1 MHSGALWYLA
11 DRLRDQYQSFLETA
25 FSFRDPVLRR
35 SFADALRG
43 LELVREPYVELSP
56 RYHRSN
62 PPRALFRELLGQ
74 DVLSALLTALHGERP
89 LYSHQ
94 EQALRRVWSGNN
106 VVVATGTGSGKTEAF
121 LLPILLSL
129 YEEWCRGTLGPGVR
143 ALILYPMNAL
153 AFDQRARLAEIA
165 RVLKEE
171 ESPFHFTFGQYTGHT
186 PEDER
191 DKGRAAMD
199 WEEERTPHTILE
211 NGRVV
216 HGELVFRRE
225 MRATPPHIL
234 ITNYSMLEYLLIRPT
249 DSPLFDGEAARHW
262 RFLVVD
268 EVHTYSGVRG
278 QELALLLRRLKVR
291 LRQAGNR
298 NRLFCIATSA
308 TLFTGQEAKQQA
320 AQFAERL
327 FGEPFSPDDIILGQ
341 RADLSEIFPRE
352 DLGELGEHVSRLTS
366 ALQGGPRP
374 LDTVAHEV
382 FPEEVERQRAE
393 AQLLRLLSRLGER
406 PGRDGQSLLSTL
418 RLHIFVRGLEGAF
431 VRYVPGLQVTLSDQS
446 DESAKCFE
454 LALCRF
460 CGQHYLVGQVSGD
473 RFIAANRDYSSVGY
487 RIDYLLPLDSDEVDR
502 KPNIWLCP
510 VCGAL
515 SKSARCSRGCEGET
529 IPVYFE
535 EEAHDRDSGELKYC
549 LVCNVAASDPVR
561 ELVYGGEWVQAVI
574 ATTILDLLPKGR
586 RKMLAFA
593 DGRQDA
599 AYFAVRLDEW
609 ASQLALR
616 RGIVQALKSLTN
628 GEDRDGLSLRELHED
643 LLALLP
649 QLFDDP
655 AHRTHRERRKELWK
669 LLLQELRSSEENG
682 SLESAAIAFWRL
694 GWPWFRGLPE
704 SILAKL
710 LQLEY
715 QRAVEVAEFLL
726 LSLIR
731 SDSLAIE
738 LLDPNTR
745 LANDLPMNRRYVRI
759 GSPDADKTVVSWD
772 GVERGSPNRR
782 VDYLVRFLRRQN
794 PSLSVQEARAKAGEV
809 LQSFWEWMRR
819 EEEGL
824 REQDK
829 ILIRDPGKGFQLNP
843 LWLRLARRDEQS
855 FYRCDC
861 CGRPSALLG
870 AGPCPRYGCP
880 GTLQPASP
888 SKGESRFY
896 RELYE
901 SFSGESRR
909 FLVEEHTA
917 QLTTQKAQEYQLR
930 FSRGDLHVLSCS
942 TTFELGV
949 DLGDI
954 DVVFLRN
961 VPPEPFNYTQR
972 AGRTGR
978 RQQLGLVVTFCRR
991 RPHDLYH
998 FRFPERLLQGESH
1011 TMVPRHWSRRV
1022 IQRHVNA
1029 VVFSRFFR
1037 AFPERFRNVEAMV
1050 GERWDPGEL
1059 CGQLGAFITAHFR
1072 DLLDE
1077 IQAVLRDCL
1086 DQDSPEVVNAE
1097 QLLAGVNESGGVLD
1111 RALAEICED
1120 YRAVRGLEEQARNER
1135 RYKDADWAH
1144 RRAETIAREDVL
1156 SFLSRKAVIPKYGFP
1171 VDVVELT
1178 VPDSSKGVELTRDL
1192 RFAISE
1198 YAPGQSV
1205 IANKWKWESGGVKIL
1220 PARAL
1225 PRRRFRY
1232 CEQHRS
1238 YIERDYSDE
1247 AELPPLP
1254 CGCTGHKGQY
1264 VQPIFGFFVPRG
1276 SAEQAR
1282 ARPRQTL
1289 PLAFF
1294 VDLGESKPSHYDE
1307 YGAPAVIRVA
1317 AVERRPVVVL
1327 SQGVR
1332 AQGFKICL
1340 QCGTARDARSK
1351 QHLRRDGKECDGQFE
1366 RVMLGHSFLTDVV
1379 RVDFLIPSSESDL
1392 VALNHGLVAVLVAGL
1407 SRALEVP
1414 VAELG
1419 GVPVFASG
1427 YPSVV
1432 LFDDVPAGGGLV
1444 ARLKEKTVL
1453 EQVLRYA
1460 YEQVDGRCGCG
1471 PHGSCYSCLR
1481 TFANQAVHA
1490 LLRRGLV
1497 FVYLEQVRKGLV

>member
-1 MHSGALWYLA
+1 MHSGALWHLA
-11 DRLRDQYQSFLETA
+11 DRLRDQYRFFLETE
-25 FSFRDPVLRR
+25 FSFQHPILRR
-35 SFADALRG
+35 SFAEALRS
-43 LELVREPYVELSP
+43 LELVREPYLELLP
-56 RYHRSN
+56 RYHRST

-171 ESPFHFTFGQYTGHT
+171 GSPFRFTFGQYTGQT
-186 PEDER
+186 PENER
-191 DKGRAAMD
+191 DKERAALD
-199 WEEERTPHTILE
+199 WEEVRAPHTIRE
-211 NGRVV
+211 DGRVV
-216 HGELVFRRE
+216 HGELIYRRE
-225 MRATPPHIL
+225 MRDTPPHIL
-234 ITNYSMLEYLLIRPT
+234 ITNYSMLEYLLIRPL

-298 NRLFCIATSA
+298 NRLFCIGTSA
-308 TLFTGQEAKQQA
+308 TLFTGQEAKQEA

-327 FGEPFSPDDIILGQ
+327 FGEPFSADDVILGR
-341 RADLSEIFPRE
+341 RADLSEIFPHDE
-352 DLGELGEHVSRLTS
+352 LGDLGEQVSRLK
-366 ALQGGPRP
+366 AVLRDGPQP
-374 LDTVAHEV
+374 LDTVAQEV
-382 FPEEVERQRAE
+382 FPEETDCERAKT
-393 AQLLRLLSRLGER
+393 RLLSLISRFGAQR
-406 PGRDGQSLLSTL
+406 GRDGQSLLSTL
-418 RLHIFVRGLEGAF
+418 RLHIFVRGLEGAY
-431 VRYVPGLQVTLSDQS
+431 VRYVPEIRVTLSDQS
-446 DESAKCFE
+446 DQLGKCFE

-460 CGQHYLVGQVSGD
+460 CGQHYLVGQVSGN
-473 RFIAANRDYSSVGY
+473 RFVAANRDYSSVGY
-487 RIDYLLPLDSDEVDR
+487 RIDYLLPLESGEGGLQ
-502 KPNIWLCP
+502 PNVWLCA
-510 VCGAL
+510 VCGTL
-515 SKSARCSRGCEGET
+515 SKSAQCSRGCEGEM
-529 IPVYFE
+529 IPVFFH

-561 ELVYGGEWVQAVI
+561 ELIYGGEWVQAVI
-574 ATTILDLLPKGR
+574 ATTILDLLPRERQKL
-586 RKMLAFA
+586 LAFA

-609 ASQLALR
+609 ASQLAFR
-616 RGIVQALKSLTN
+616 RGIVQALKALTST
-628 GEDRDGLSLRELHED
+628 EAREGLSLRELHED
-643 LLALLP
+643 LLSLLP
-649 QLFDDP
+649 QLFEDA
-655 AHRTHRERRKELWK
+655 AHRTQRERRKELWK
-669 LLLQELRSSEENG
+669 LLLQEVRSSEENG
-682 SLESAAIAFWRL
+682 SLESSAIAFWRL
-694 GWPWFRGLPE
+694 SWPRFRELPE
-704 SILAKL
+704 SILAKS
-710 LQLEY
+710 LQLEH
-715 QRAVEVAEFLL
+715 QRAVEVAELL
-726 LSLIR
+726 VLSLIR

-738 LLDPNTR
+738 KLDPNAK
-745 LANDLPMNRRYVRI
+745 LGSDLSINRRYVRI
-759 GSPDADKTVVSWD
+759 GSPDGDKTVVSWD

-782 VDYLVRFLRRQN
+782 VDYLVRYFRRQD
-794 PSLSVQEARAKAGEV
+794 PLLPVQEARAKAGEV
-809 LQSFWEWMRR
+809 LRSLWEWMRR
-819 EEEGL
+819 QDEEL
-824 REQDK
+824 PEQDR
-829 ILIRDPGKGFQLNP
+829 ILIREPGKGFQLNP
-843 LWLRLARRDEQS
+843 LWLRVVRPDGQH

-880 GTLQPASP
+880 GTLQPTRLS
-888 SKGESRFY
+888 GEESQFY

-901 SFSGESRR
+901 SFSGEPRR

-930 FSRGDLHVLSCS
+930 FSRGDLHILSCS

-954 DVVFLRN
+954 DVVFMRN
-961 VPPEPFNYTQR
+961 VPPEPFNYAQR

-998 FRFPERLLQGESH
+998 FQFPERLLRGEGR

-1037 AFPERFRNVEAMV
+1037 ACPERFRNVEALV
-1050 GERWDPGEL
+1050 GEHWAPREL
-1059 CGQLGAFITAHFR
+1059 GNQLGAFITAHQR
-1072 DLLDE
+1072 DLLE
-1077 IQAVLRDCL
+1077 EMRAVLRDCL
-1086 DQDSPEVVNAE
+1086 DQDSAAVVDAE
-1097 QLLAGVNESGGVLD
+1097 TLLAGVTESDGVLD
-1111 RALAEICED
+1111 RAVAEVCED
-1120 YRAVRGLEEQARNER
+1120 YRLVRELEEQARNER
-1135 RYKDADWAH
+1135 RYKDAEWA
-1144 RRAETIAREDVL
+1144 RLRAETIAREDVL

-1254 CGCTGHKGQY
+1254 CGCKGHKGQY
-1264 VQPIFGFFVPRG
+1264 VQPIFGFFVPRA
-1276 SAEQAR
+1276 SVEPAR
-1282 ARPRQTL
+1282 ARPRHTL
-1289 PLAFF
+1289 PLTFF
-1294 VDLGESKPSHYDE
+1294 VHLGESAPSSYEE
-1307 YGAPAVIRVA
+1307 YGTPAVIRVA

-1327 SQGVR
+1327 SQGAR
-1332 AQGFKICL
+1332 AQGFTMCL
-1340 QCGTARDARSK
+1340 QCGTAGTAHAK
-1351 QHLRRDGKECDGQFE
+1351 QHLRRDGKQCDGEFE

-1419 GVPVFASG
+1419 GVPIFTSG

-1444 ARLKEKTVL
+1444 ARLQEKPIL
-1453 EQVLRYA
+1453 EQVLQYA

-1471 PHGSCYSCLR
+1471 PEGSCYSCLR
-1481 TFANQAVHA
+1481 TFTNQAVHA
-1490 LLRRGLV
+1490 SLRRELV
-1497 FVYLEQVRKGLV
+1497 RTYLEQILQRLV